1 MKKKSL
7 MKKIFVIICIIIIIL
22 AIIITTLI
30 KNNKLQQLIIKPVI
44 YYIHDDEIKMPL
56 LVNSKTFSNNTKV
69 IWSKS
74 CTGVIKKDG
83 QEISRENGITITQEG
98 IYEITVTSIISRQTV
113 TRTLN
118 IDKTPPNVEI
128 SKNPDESYT
137 ITFEDVNDIGVAKLT
152 KYNLETMQVVSE
164 LDLKEGGLQKSI
176 KITEKGYYNLKI
188 EDYYG
193 NIYNKITDFN
203 IK

>member
-7 MKKIFVIICIIIIIL
+7 IKKIVISICIIIIIL
-22 AIIITTLI
+22 AIIVTILI
-30 KNNKLQQLIIKPVI
+30 KNNKLQQIVIKPVI
-44 YYIHDDEIKMPL
+44 YYMHDDEIKIPL
-56 LVNSKTFSNNTKV
+56 LVNSKTFSNNTK
-69 IWSKS
+69 ITWSKS
-74 CTGVIKKDG
+74 CTGIIKKNG
-83 QEISRENGITITQEG
+83 QEISKENGTTITQEG

-128 SKNPDESYT
+128 SQKSNGSYT

-152 KYNLETMQVVSE
+152 KYNLETMEVILVK
-164 LDLKEGGLQKSI
+164 DLTEGGLQKSI
-176 KITEKGYYNLKI
+176 EITEKGYYNLEI

-193 NIYNKITDFN
+193 NVVSQNTTFS